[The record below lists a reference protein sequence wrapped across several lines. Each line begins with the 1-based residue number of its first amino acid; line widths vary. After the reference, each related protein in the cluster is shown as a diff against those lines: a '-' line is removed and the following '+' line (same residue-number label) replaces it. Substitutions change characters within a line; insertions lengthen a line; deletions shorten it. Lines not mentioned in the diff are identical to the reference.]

1 MAAAERAQTAAPRAV
16 RVRPAR
22 TFAAMKTTAQ
32 LTFEKLA
39 CGEAKDAHLV
49 VSLCAPHEDASA
61 PRAPVC
67 VIPVLDVS
75 GSMNGQKLHFAK
87 QSILKLIDHLAP
99 GDFCGVVTF
108 STEVETVAPPA
119 EMTPER
125 KEGLKAT
132 VGRLAA
138 RSSTNLAGGML
149 AGLAHAHAHACEGRF
164 PEGML
169 VRVILFTDGHANAG
183 PATKAAELLT
193 LLRANLGTATLSA
206 FGYGA
211 DADQELLRGLSDL
224 GKGNYAYVG
233 SPEDALTAFARELGG
248 LLSTCA
254 QSIAV
259 RVKPCDGVA
268 LTDVVSDVDAREEA
282 GGVTIRIGELLAD
295 EVRHLVFGVR
305 LAPRAVPLDAP
316 VPIADVEVTWSR
328 LQDGRLVSARD
339 ACKATARFVTPA
351 EAQPRPTP
359 GVDAVVAVAQLVR
372 AQIEAE
378 EAAGHGDFA
387 EARQVMRLF
396 QAAVVG
402 RGHGAVAEAAAKL
415 GDRLGDADSYD
426 RSRAYRSSMRK
437 GSTRSV
443 SSKFDDA
450 AERDL
455 KAMNRAHETAAQER
469 MEKSFGA
476 KRGPAAQGPAP
487 MPPTPTPTPRLERK
501 RSRRW

>member
-1 MAAAERAQTAAPRAV
+1 
-16 RVRPAR
+16 
-22 TFAAMKTTAQ
+22 MKTTAQ

-49 VSLCAPHEDASA
+49 VSLHAPREDASA

-75 GSMNGQKLHFAK
+75 GSMDGQKLHFAK

-99 GDFCGVVTF
+99 GDFCGVVAF

-119 EMTPER
+119 EMTPAR

-138 RSSTNLAGGML
+138 RSSTNLAGGLL
-149 AGLAHAHAHACEGRF
+149 AGLAHARDGSF
-164 PEGML
+164 PAGML

-183 PATKAAELLT
+183 PATKVAELLT

-224 GKGNYAYVG
+224 GQGNYAYVG

-268 LTDVVSDVDAREEA
+268 LTDVVSDVDAREEG

-295 EVRHLVFGVR
+295 EVRHLVLGVR

-316 VPIADVEVTWSR
+316 VPIAQVEVTWSC
-328 LQDGRLVSARD
+328 LEDGRLVSARD

-359 GVDAVVAVAQLVR
+359 GVDAIVAVAQLVR

-396 QAAVVG
+396 QAAAVA
-402 RGHGAVAEAAAKL
+402 RGHGAVGEAAERL

-455 KAMNRAHETAAQER
+455 KAMGRAHETAAQER

-476 KRGPAAQGPAP
+476 KRGPAAQELERAP
-487 MPPTPTPTPRLERK
+487 NPTPAPRLERK
-501 RSRRW
+501 RSKRW

>member
-1 MAAAERAQTAAPRAV
+1 
-16 RVRPAR
+16 
-22 TFAAMKTTAQ
+22 MKATAQ
-32 LTFEKLA
+32 LTFEKIA
-39 CGEAKDAHLV
+39 CDEAKDAHLV
-49 VSLCAPHEDASA
+49 VSLTAPHQDSLA

-75 GSMNGQKLHFAK
+75 GSMDGQKLHFAK

-108 STEVETVAPPA
+108 STEVETLAPPA
-119 EMTPER
+119 EMTQAR
-125 KEGLKAT
+125 KDGLKAM
-132 VGRLAA
+132 VGRLGA
-138 RSSTNLAGGML
+138 RSNTNLAGGML
-149 AGLAHAHAHACEGRF
+149 AGLAHAHACEGRF

-183 PATKAAELLT
+183 PATKAADLLA
-193 LLRANLGTATLSA
+193 LLGANLGTATLSA

-248 LLSTCA
+248 LLSTYA
-254 QSIAV
+254 QRITV
-259 RVKPCDGVA
+259 RVTPREGVA
-268 LTDVVSDVDAREEA
+268 LTDVVSDVDAREE
-282 GGVTIRIGELLAD
+282 GGAVSIRIGELLAD
-295 EVRHLVFGVR
+295 EVRHLVLGVR
-305 LAPRAVPLDAP
+305 LAPRAVPLEAP
-316 VPIADVEVTWSR
+316 VTIADVEVFWSH
-328 LQDGRLVSARD
+328 LENGQLVPARD
-339 ACKATARFVTPA
+339 ACRATARFVTPA

-387 EARQVMRLF
+387 QARQVMRLF
-396 QAAVVG
+396 QAAVVA
-402 RGHGAVAEAAAKL
+402 RGHGAVGEAAEKL

-450 AERDL
+450 AEREL
-455 KAMNRAHETAAQER
+455 KAMGRAHETAAQER
-469 MEKSFGA
+469 MEESFGA
-476 KRGPAAQGPAP
+476 KRRPAAQRPAA